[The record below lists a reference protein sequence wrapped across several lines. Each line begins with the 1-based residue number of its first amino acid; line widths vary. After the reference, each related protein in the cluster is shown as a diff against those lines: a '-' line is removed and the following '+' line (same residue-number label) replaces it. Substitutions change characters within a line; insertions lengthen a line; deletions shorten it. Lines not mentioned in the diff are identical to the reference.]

1 MMSFQSSCVGQTVK
15 ENDFPITVDDVCFHR
30 NCSEIHNELPV
41 TALRTLCVSKVVE
54 SLTAPVLVMC
64 KSCGLNMTLRRR
76 AFSDATSCYWSAPS
90 MSQLLD
96 RTEQG
101 LIIPPEIEGMS
112 DDEARKRREQLNR
125 RPSYRMIYKDI
136 ETVGDTQLK
145 TEPED
150 EPTSPLLKPSSATPN
165 AAPVSMSNTSYAT
178 PVAVTRPGPS
188 IPPHLVTNGSGP
200 SVADITVLSGLA
212 RGVAASAVRTN
223 AVPPPDGGI
232 PPGSIASAHTPQI
245 SPAGAVVSNSGPPQG
260 LMIHPHEILG
270 LKPADATAVT
280 LATSGSFMNNHGEWQ
295 SPLQLNYNSSP
306 SPLDGGNDDSNRK
319 RQVRLQKNR
328 EAAKECRRKKK
339 EYVKCLENRVAVLE
353 NQNKALIEELKTLKE
368 LYCRKEKADM

>member
-1 MMSFQSSCVGQTVK
+1 MGTNPPPLLFLYPQHKQ
-15 ENDFPITVDDVCFHR
+15 
-30 NCSEIHNELPV
+30 LY
-41 TALRTLCVSKVVE
+41 TAE
-54 SLTAPVLVMC
+54 VM
-64 KSCGLNMTLRRR
+64 
-76 AFSDATSCYWSAPS
+76 
-90 MSQLLD
+90 
-96 RTEQG
+96 
-101 LIIPPEIEGMS
+101 
-112 DDEARKRREQLNR
+112 
-125 RPSYRMIYKDI
+125 RMIYKDI

-150 EPTSPLLKPSSATPN
+150 EPTSPLLKPTF
-165 AAPVSMSNTSYAT
+165 
-178 PVAVTRPGPS
+178 TRPGPS

-212 RGVAASAVRTN
+212 RGATAAVAVRTT
-223 AVPPPDGGI
+223 VPPPDGGI
-232 PPGSIASAHTPQI
+232 PPPGSITSVPAHTPQI
-245 SPAGAVVSNSGPPQG
+245 SPVGAVVSNSGAPSG

-270 LKPADATAVT
+270 LKPDATAVT
-280 LATSGSFMNNHGEWQ
+280 LATSGTFMNNHGESTYRDAGVMETRVFAAEWQ
-295 SPLQLNYNSSP
+295 SPLQLSNYNSSP

>member
-1 MMSFQSSCVGQTVK
+1 MSIPHHPS
-15 ENDFPITVDDVCFHR
+15 PL
-30 NCSEIHNELPV
+30 IHTSAIASPPNAAAP
-41 TALRTLCVSKVVE
+41 AA
-54 SLTAPVLVMC
+54 SLAAPN
-64 KSCGLNMTLRRR
+64 GG
-76 AFSDATSCYWSAPS
+76 
-90 MSQLLD
+90 
-96 RTEQG
+96 EQI
-101 LIIPPEIEGMS
+101 LPPEIEGMS

-150 EPTSPLLKPSSATPN
+150 EPTSPLLKPTSATAPI
-165 AAPVSMSNTSYAT
+165 AAPVSMNNTSYAA
-178 PVAVTRPGPS
+178 AVTRPGPS

-212 RGVAASAVRTN
+212 RGATAAVAVRTT
-223 AVPPPDGGI
+223 VPPPDGGI
-232 PPGSIASAHTPQI
+232 PPPGSITSVPAHTPQI
-245 SPAGAVVSNSGPPQG
+245 SPVGAVVSNSGAPSG

-270 LKPADATAVT
+270 LKPDATAVT
-280 LATSGSFMNNHGEWQ
+280 LATSGTFMNNHAEWQ
-295 SPLQLNYNSSP
+295 SPLQLSNYNSSP